1 MVKFSKPVSFSMMR
15 MKMVAH
21 LTMMLVSS
29 AELVRDGE
37 TFLREDAADATDS
50 TDSLLGVATTA
61 ADEAKKARNSAYHT
75 KGAQR
80 TDTMD
85 AMGAVD
91 TLDMN
96 ANKTGR
102 RVDLIA
108 GDKQNSEVGKKCCGH
123 SDCLKGK
130 RSTGNLCTGACCGC
144 LFGRRMGN
152 CV

>member
-15 MKMVAH
+15 MKIVAH

-37 TFLREDAADATDS
+37 TSLRKDAADA

-61 ADEAKKARNSAYHT
+61 ADEAKEARNSAYHT

-108 GDKQNSEVGKKCCGH
+108 GDKQNSEVGKKCCEH
-123 SDCLKGK
+123 SDCLVGK
-130 RSTGNLCTGACCGC
+130 RSIGNLCTGACCGC
-144 LFGRRMGN
+144 FFGSRMGN